1 MFILTWKHCNDFD
14 FKWKMQIYVSNDTF
28 VNIKGCM
35 EAQVNVCH
43 QLRVLLLDLV
53 NKRANTNTCNKP
65 STSFYRKYVVRQ
77 MIFSTLCI
85 VLKMTYDMRG
95 LTYFLMCE
103 VNIMPFFLLGGQ
115 RGMVL
120 RLNIHI
126 NVMNYLLVLPL
137 RGKGFNKLRGLEYF
151 WK

>member
-1 MFILTWKHCNDFD
+1 
-14 FKWKMQIYVSNDTF
+14 
-28 VNIKGCM
+28 M

-43 QLRVLLLDLV
+43 QLRLLLPDLV

-65 STSFYRKYVVRQ
+65 STSFYRKYVVCQ

-103 VNIMPFFLLGGQ
+103 VNIMPFFLLGSQ
-115 RGMVL
+115 RGMVV

-137 RGKGFNKLRGLEYF
+137 RGKGSNKLRGLEYF